1 MTIERYTPQQSQ
13 EWDKAVETSRNGT
26 FLHMRAYMDYH
37 ADRFRDFSLLARDNH
52 GDVIAVLPANADGD
66 NIHSHQGLT
75 FGGWLM
81 SSPADANA
89 MMDIWG
95 LASKFLRTNGFKRLI
110 YKPVPHIYHKYPAEE
125 DLYALFR
132 AGGRLDA
139 ALISSAIDLSCPLGF
154 NRTAKRYAQSAEKAG
169 VTVEESDNWE
179 EYWEIL
185 INLLAGRYN
194 ANPVHTIEE
203 IKLLRSR
210 FPHNIKLYTASI
222 NSHIAAG
229 VVIYLSDTVAHC
241 QYIATTQEGRDAKV
255 LPLLFSHIIASVRDR
270 RYFDFGTSNEDG
282 GRILNEGLIHQ
293 KCGFGAR
300 AIVFNTY
307 SIPL

>member
-132 AGGRLDA
+132 AGGSLTRH
-139 ALISSAIDLSCPLGF
+139 SSLRQSTCRVLSAS
-154 NRTAKRYAQSAEKAG
+154 TAQQNGMRNQLKRPVSQS
-169 VTVEESDNWE
+169 
-179 EYWEIL
+179 
-185 INLLAGRYN
+185 R
-194 ANPVHTIEE
+194 NP
-203 IKLLRSR
+203 
-210 FPHNIKLYTASI
+210 
-222 NSHIAAG
+222 
-229 VVIYLSDTVAHC
+229 
-241 QYIATTQEGRDAKV
+241 TTGK
-255 LPLLFSHIIASVRDR
+255 
-270 RYFDFGTSNEDG
+270 
-282 GRILNEGLIHQ
+282 
-293 KCGFGAR
+293 
-300 AIVFNTY
+300 NTGKF
-307 SIPL
+307 